1 MLNLRNQQDSYDVTK
16 TLKIKAILAYMPGWA
31 KL

>member
-1 MLNLRNQQDSYDVTK
+1 MLNLRNQDSYDVNK
-16 TLKIKAILAYMPGWA
+16 TLKNKAILAYMPGWA